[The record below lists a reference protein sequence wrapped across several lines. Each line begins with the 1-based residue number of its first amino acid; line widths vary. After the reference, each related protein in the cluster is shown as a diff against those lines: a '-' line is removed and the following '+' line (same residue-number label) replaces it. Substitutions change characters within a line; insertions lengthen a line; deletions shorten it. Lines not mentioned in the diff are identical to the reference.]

1 MFVMVESILLI
12 GIGAALAGALAFLAG
27 LFEDAESDAGS
38 ASNPN
43 SQVQLAPQIGH
54 THRYFNKAISGEPPA
69 NALWAATAATVA
81 VLLYPR
87 LGGDVYAVLTASVAG
102 ALVSAILLGLYGS
115 FAHISR
121 MASMRQ
127 FKQVFYVDSLTTP
140 LPLNLTF
147 GFLTA
152 LTVTL
157 LAFATHFLI
166 GNPFSVPLL
175 ALLFGI
181 TIGTIGSSTGDVH
194 YGAERLYQHYIYGSG
209 IAISK
214 QGDIDVKGEYG
225 YRNSVDTPYFCTR
238 LGGPITGI
246 TFGLLIFLDG
256 WSRMFNFAGIWTS
269 NIIEVVLIVLLLIF
283 TIWLEKYTRD
293 KYGPYE
299 EAS

>member
-1 MFVMVESILLI
+1 MVDSILLI

-54 THRYFNKAISGEPPA
+54 PHRYYNKAISGEPPQ
-69 NALWAATAATVA
+69 NGLWAATAATIA

-87 LGGDVYAVLTASVAG
+87 LGGDVYAVLVSSVAG
-102 ALVSAILLGLYGS
+102 AMVSAILLGFYGS

-121 MASMRQ
+121 ISSMRQ
-127 FKQVFYVDSLTTP
+127 FKQVFYVDSLTSP
-140 LPLNLTF
+140 LPLSMAY

-152 LTVTL
+152 LSLTL
-157 LAFATHFLI
+157 LAFSTHFLI

-181 TIGTIGSSTGDVH
+181 TLGAIGSATGDIH
-194 YGAERLYQHYIYGSG
+194 YGAERLYQHYIFGSG

-225 YRNSVDTPYFCTR
+225 YRNSVDTTYFCTR
-238 LGGPITGI
+238 FGGPITGI
-246 TFGLLIFLDG
+246 SFGLLIFLDG
-256 WSRMFNFAGIWTS
+256 WSRMFEFAGIWSS
-269 NIIEVVLIVLLLIF
+269 NIIGAIIIVLLILF
-283 TIWLEKYTRD
+283 TIRLEKYTRD
-293 KYGPYE
+293 KYGSYE
-299 EAS
+299 EEES